1 MESPDLVSVLSGMGL
16 LAPGESA
23 AVRPLTGG
31 VSSDIAVVTTSG
43 GRRFCVKRALP
54 QLRVATVWQ
63 APVARNAAEA
73 QWIRT
78 VARWQPGA
86 VPTLL
91 AEDAAHGL
99 FAMAFLPPE
108 THPVWKAEL
117 LAGTADAGFA
127 AVVGQALGA
136 IHSRSAAEP
145 ELEQAF
151 DNEATFEPI
160 RIEPYLRATARAH
173 PDLSD
178 WFEALA
184 QRTLATRRALVHG
197 DVSPKNILHGP
208 QGPVFLDA
216 ECACWG
222 DPAFDLAFCLNHLLL
237 KGAHRPG
244 RRDAYLACFSALAD
258 GYLRQV
264 TWEPASEVER
274 RCADL
279 LPALLL
285 ARVDGRSP
293 VEYLDE
299 GQQGRVR
306 AAARAL
312 LRAGPATTLA
322 AILRR
327 LGRNDG

>member
-1 MESPDLVSVLSGMGL
+1 MEALDLISVLAGMSL

-23 AVRPLTGG
+23 AVRPLMGG

-43 GRRFCVKRALP
+43 GRCFCVKRALP

-78 VARWQPGA
+78 VARWRPDA

-91 AEDAAHGL
+91 AEDAARGL

-117 LAGTADAGFA
+117 LVGTADAGFA
-127 AVVGQALGA
+127 AAVGRVLGV
-136 IHSRSAAEP
+136 IHGRSAAEP

-173 PDLSD
+173 PDLAD
-178 WFEALA
+178 RFEALA
-184 QRTLATRRALVHG
+184 RRTLATRRALVHG
-197 DVSPKNILHGP
+197 DVSPKNILRGP
-208 QGPVFLDA
+208 HGPVFLDA

-237 KGAHRPG
+237 KGVHRPD
-244 RRDAYLACFSALAD
+244 RRDAYLECFSALAD

-264 TWEPASEVER
+264 TWEPAAEVEH

-312 LRAGPATTLA
+312 LRAGTTTLA
-322 AILRR
+322 AILQCW
-327 LGRNDG
+327 GRDDG